1 MSDTRRNAVPSA
13 TLDNRAHIRL
23 TDEVTQRAHS
33 LVQEIYQLLNVGQG
47 QRLGRL
53 DKPVAGELPL
63 VAVGREDG
71 FEITREET
79 RRVLVSFVSRG
90 RCAEGRG

>member
-1 MSDTRRNAVPSA
+1 VSDTRRNAVPSA

-23 TDEVTQRAHS
+23 TDEATQRAHS

-47 QRLGRL
+47 QRLGHL